1 MANSSL
7 KNNKYPVPD
16 SIITKIQKMVNKNSD
31 ESAKGAKKAKGIL
44 SSKEMTYPQMKMML
58 TFFNN
63 CDLEVDKQEFDLLG
77 GEDMKNWVTKMLR
90 IDRNSIHHSK
100 KIAMETGKENAFR
113 KTHTKDKDNA
123 NPTVV
128 RMPNISKGSANRN
141 IMSNTTVYENEV
153 KHMQY
158 LIEYFNNNNKII

>member
-16 SIITKIQKMVNKNSD
+16 SIIAKIQKAVNKNSD
-31 ESAKGAKKAKGIL
+31 ESVKGAKKANGIL
-44 SSKEMTYPQMKMML
+44 SSKEMTYPQMKMIL

-77 GEDMKNWVTKMLR
+77 GEDMKKWVTKMLNN
-90 IDRNSIHHSK
+90 DRNSIHQSK

-113 KTHTKDKDNA
+113 KTHSKDRDNA
-123 NPTVV
+123 NPTAV

-141 IMSNTTVYENEV
+141 IMTNSSVSEAVENEISFIT
-153 KHMQY
+153 Y
-158 LIEYFNNNNKII
+158 LIEYFKC